1 MLMKRFSHR
10 MAAVD
15 IPVMPAIAAL
25 VRDNPGTISL
35 GQGVV
40 NYGPP
45 AQAVA
50 ALPELMSDL
59 GLNKYQAIIGYPALI
74 DALTQKLATEN
85 NIHCG
90 SDSVV
95 MVTAGSNMAFLNCLL
110 AVGDPGDEFI
120 LPTPYYFNQEM
131 AIRMVGC
138 VPVPVPVN
146 DDWSLNV
153 EALAAA
159 VTPRTR
165 AIVTVSPN
173 NPTGAVYSKESLTAV
188 NALCAEKNIYHFSD
202 EAYEYF
208 TYDGAE
214 HFSPASLPGA
224 HRHTISFYSMSKNY
238 GMASWRIGYVV
249 FPADLL
255 DAMNKVQDTNLIC
268 APVVSQMLALEVLKY
283 GRPWVQ
289 PKIDALSVVR
299 KNVYQLLEEL
309 GDLVWFP
316 QTQGAFYVLLK
327 LPGLATG
334 EDVLA
339 FNRAMAQQHK
349 VVSVPGFTF
358 GLNDLQRSNYQRLS
372 YGALQAETVTEG
384 VARYVTAVKAW
395 YGASRRML
403 A

>member
-1 MLMKRFSHR
+1 MMKRVSHR
-10 MAAVD
+10 MARVD
-15 IPVMPAIAAL
+15 SPVMPAIAAL

-45 AQAVA
+45 TEAIA
-50 ALPELMSDL
+50 ALPGLL
-59 GLNKYQAIIGYPALI
+59 GDVALNKYQAIIGYPALI
-74 DALTQKLATEN
+74 DAFTQKLANEN
-85 NIHCG
+85 NIDCG

-120 LPTPYYFNQEM
+120 LPAPYYFNQEM

-173 NPTGAVYSKESLTAV
+173 NPTGAVYSKASLTAV

-208 TYDGAE
+208 TFEGAE

-224 HRHTISFYSMSKNY
+224 QRHTISFFSMSKNY

-255 DAMNKVQDTNLIC
+255 DARHQFNLC
-268 APVVSQMLALEVLKY
+268 
-283 GRPWVQ
+283 
-289 PKIDALSVVR
+289 
-299 KNVYQLLEEL
+299 
-309 GDLVWFP
+309 
-316 QTQGAFYVLLK
+316 
-327 LPGLATG
+327 TG
-334 EDVLA
+334 CL
-339 FNRAMAQQHK
+339 
-349 VVSVPGFTF
+349 
-358 GLNDLQRSNYQRLS
+358 
-372 YGALQAETVTEG
+372 TVIG
-384 VARYVTAVKAW
+384 P
-395 YGASRRML
+395 
-403 A
+403 

>member
-1 MLMKRFSHR
+1 MKRFSHR
-10 MAAVD
+10 MASVD

-45 AQAVA
+45 AQALA
-50 ALPELMSDL
+50 ALPGLMGDV
-59 GLNKYQAIIGYPALI
+59 GLNKYQAIIGHPALI
-74 DALTQKLATEN
+74 DALTQKLADEN

-90 SDSVV
+90 SASAV

-214 HFSPASLPGA
+214 HFSPAALPGA
-224 HRHTISFYSMSKNY
+224 QRHTLSFYSMSKNY

-249 FPADLL
+249 FPIDLL

-268 APVVSQMLALEVLKY
+268 APVVSQMLALEMLKY
-283 GRPWVQ
+283 GRAWVQ
-289 PKIDALSVVR
+289 PKIDALALVR
-299 KNVYQLLEEL
+299 KNVYQRLEAL
-309 GDLVWFP
+309 GDLVEFP
-316 QTQGAFYVLLK
+316 KTQGAFYVLLK
-327 LPGLATG
+327 LPGLAVGT
-334 EDVLA
+334 ERLA
-339 FNRAMAQQHK
+339 FNRAMAQKHK

-358 GLNDLQRSNYQRLS
+358 GLFNTQQANYQRLS
-372 YGALQAETVTEG
+372 YGALESASVDQGA
-384 VARYVTAVKAW
+384 ARYVTAVKDW
-395 YGASRRML
+395 YKHNRV
-403 A
+403 

>member
-1 MLMKRFSHR
+1 MKRFSHR
-10 MAAVD
+10 IASVD
-15 IPVMPAIAAL
+15 MPVMPAIAAL

-50 ALPELMSDL
+50 SLPGLMSDL
-59 GLNKYQAIIGYPALI
+59 GLNKYQAIIGHPALI
-74 DALTQKLATEN
+74 NALTHKLADEN

-90 SDSVV
+90 GDSVV

-159 VTPRTR
+159 VTSRTR
-165 AIVTVSPN
+165 AIITVSPN

-188 NALCAEKNIYHFSD
+188 NALCAKQNIYHFSD

-208 TYDGAE
+208 TYEGAE

-224 HRHTISFYSMSKNY
+224 HRHTISFFSMSKNY

-255 DAMNKVQDTNLIC
+255 EAMNKVQDTNLIC
-268 APVVSQMLALEVLKY
+268 APVVSQMLALEMLKY
-283 GRPWVQ
+283 GRAWVQ
-289 PKIDALSVVR
+289 PKVDALSLVR
-299 KNVYQLLEEL
+299 KNVYESLEVL
-309 GDLVWFP
+309 GDLIEFP
-316 QTQGAFYVLLK
+316 KTQGAFYVLLK
-327 LPGLATG
+327 LPGLAAGT
-334 EDVLA
+334 ERLA
-339 FNRAMAQQHK
+339 FNRAMAQTHQ

-358 GLNDLQRSNYQRLS
+358 GLFDTTKANYQRLS
-372 YGALQAETVTEG
+372 YGALESATVEQG
-384 VARYVTAVKAW
+384 VARYVTAIKDW
-395 YGASRRML
+395 YKDAH

>member
-1 MLMKRFSHR
+1 MKRFSNR
-10 MAAVD
+10 LRAVD
-15 IPVMPAIAAL
+15 APVMPAIAAL

-45 AQAVA
+45 AQAIA
-50 ALPELMSDL
+50 ALPGLMGEV

-74 DALTQKLATEN
+74 EAFTQKLADEN

-90 SDSVV
+90 SESVV

-138 VPVPVPVN
+138 VPVPVSVN

-159 VTPRTR
+159 ITPRTR

-173 NPTGAVYSKESLTAV
+173 NPTGAVYSKESLSAV
-188 NALCAEKNIYHFSD
+188 NALCASKDIYHFSD

-208 TYDGAE
+208 TFEGVE
-214 HFSPASLPGA
+214 HFSPGSLPGA
-224 HRHTISFYSMSKNY
+224 HQHTISFYSMSKNY

-268 APVVSQMLALEVLKY
+268 APVVSQLLALDTLKY
-283 GRPWVQ
+283 GRAWVK
-289 PKIDALSVVR
+289 PKVEALAVVR
-299 KNVYQLLEEL
+299 KNVYERLEALGEL
-309 GDLVWFP
+309 VQFP
-316 QTQGAFYVLLK
+316 KTQGAFYVLLK
-327 LPGLATG
+327 LPGLAAGT
-334 EDVLA
+334 ERLA
-339 FNRAMAQQHK
+339 FNRVMAQKHK

-358 GLNDLQRSNYQRLS
+358 GLLDTQQANYQRLS
-372 YGALQAETVTEG
+372 YGALESATVDQG
-384 VARYVTAVKAW
+384 VARYVTAVKDW
-395 YGASRRML
+395 YKQTSV
-403 A
+403 